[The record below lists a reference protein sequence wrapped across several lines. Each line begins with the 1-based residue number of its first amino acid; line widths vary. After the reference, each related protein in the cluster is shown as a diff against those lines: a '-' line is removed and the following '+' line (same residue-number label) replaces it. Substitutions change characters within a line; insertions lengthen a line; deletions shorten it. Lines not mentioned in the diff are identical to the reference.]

1 MIALWPLHHF
11 FVKFG
16 EKATHGPSKKH
27 LDVVGNPV
35 HVTLALGTWLVGDT
49 VTISR
54 DYNN

>member
-1 MIALWPLHHF
+1 MHDCAMATPPFF

-35 HVTLALGTWLVGDT
+35 HVTLAL
-49 VTISR
+49 R
-54 DYNN
+54 